1 MTYLQYHAK
10 SSERKTGMDRIQR
23 SSRRRQATVCYGGHS
38 RLKLACRRLAV
49 DSSLGIMKEEF
60 SERFAPMVPPMLK
73 EKVWVTEIERDS
85 AREQVLSFA

>member
-1 MTYLQYHAK
+1 ML
-10 SSERKTGMDRIQR
+10 RPFLNVFDIQGDGEKKL
-23 SSRRRQATVCYGGHS
+23 T